1 MNIANNIKMIICLL
15 LLALAFNS
23 SAKHT
28 DSKRNGKQA
37 KLEDVSF
44 WKGMQWGSI
53 INFENETVDESY
65 VKGNALLYD
74 VNFVFSKYPIND
86 DAQDTAS
93 NKQFVYFTFMQTED
107 KEALE
112 VWNRQYSIINGRNDS
127 EIELEPFTI
136 TKNDS
141 INPFNFGMGY
151 KRSND
156 SIFFQ
161 CKRDTTYIGPSS
173 GINGHWKM
181 GHYNMVFMPMGTP
194 HKHREEKTGF
204 CLEEKYDYLNNFKSR
219 EKGIMYIYF
228 KDDKV
233 GDLRYFYWIE
243 NNKVYLLNKPK
254 NYLMVLPYKLSNNGN
269 KLSWIITK
277 HEMPQAISKKVKIP
291 QTK

>member
-1 MNIANNIKMIICLL
+1 M
-15 LLALAFNS
+15 AL
-23 SAKHT
+23 
-28 DSKRNGKQA
+28 
-37 KLEDVSF
+37 
-44 WKGMQWGSI
+44 
-53 INFENETVDESY
+53 
-65 VKGNALLYD
+65 
-74 VNFVFSKYPIND
+74 
-86 DAQDTAS
+86 
-93 NKQFVYFTFMQTED
+93 
-107 KEALE
+107 
-112 VWNRQYSIINGRNDS
+112 GRT
-127 EIELEPFTI
+127 PFTI

-228 KDDKV
+228 KDNKV

-269 KLSWIITK
+269 TLSWIITK